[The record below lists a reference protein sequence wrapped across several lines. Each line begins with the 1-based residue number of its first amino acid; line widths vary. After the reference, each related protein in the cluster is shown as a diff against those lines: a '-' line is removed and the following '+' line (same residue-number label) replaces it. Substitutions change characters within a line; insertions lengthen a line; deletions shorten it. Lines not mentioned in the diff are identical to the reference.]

1 MLCYHNRAMKTL
13 LVLSCA
19 LLPVHAADLL
29 VGAASDLGPITEKLA
44 PAASKALG
52 MRVRFTLA
60 SSGALAQQIANAAP
74 FDVFLSANE
83 SYVTDAANKGY
94 LDPSTVVVYAY
105 GRIALWSKSGTIRSI
120 EDLRKPEFLHAAI
133 ANPEHAPYGI
143 AARQALEN
151 RHLWKDVE
159 PKLVY
164 GENVAQALQFAES
177 GNAEAVITSWTL
189 LKGRGM
195 LLPQQWHAPIRQTG
209 GVLKSSPQPAA
220 ARTFLKFLASPEG
233 KKILSE
239 GGLFPP

>member
-1 MLCYHNRAMKTL
+1 MKTL
-13 LVLSCA
+13 LLLSLA
-19 LLPVHAADLL
+19 LLPVQAADLL

-44 PAASKALG
+44 PAASQALG
-52 MRVRFTLA
+52 ARVRFTLA
-60 SSGALAQQIANAAP
+60 SSGALAQQVANAAP

-83 SYVTDAANKGY
+83 SYVTDAIQKGY
-94 LDPSTVVVYAY
+94 LDPSTVLAYAY
-105 GRIALWSKSGTIRSI
+105 GRIALWSKSGRIRSL
-120 EDLRKPEFLHAAI
+120 EDLRKPDVVHVAI

-151 RHLWKDVE
+151 RKLWRAVE

-189 LKGRGM
+189 LKGRGI
-195 LLPQQWHAPIRQTG
+195 LLPQEWHAPIRQTG
-209 GVLKSSPQPAA
+209 GVLKSSSQPGA
-220 ARTFLKFLASPEG
+220 ARKFLSFLTSPEG
-233 KKILSE
+233 RKILSE

>member
-1 MLCYHNRAMKTL
+1 MKILLLLSLTL
-13 LVLSCA
+13 A
-19 LLPVHAADLL
+19 PAQAADLL

-44 PAASKALG
+44 PAASQALG

-60 SSGALAQQIANAAP
+60 SSGALAEQIANAAP

-83 SYVTDAANKGY
+83 SYVTDAVKKGY
-94 LDPSTVVVYAY
+94 VDASTVVVYDY
-105 GRIALWSKSGTIRSI
+105 GRIALWSKNGSVRSL
-120 EDLRKPEFLHAAI
+120 EDLRKPEVLHVAI

-151 RHLWKDVE
+151 RNLWRAIE

-189 LKGRGM
+189 LKGRGI
-195 LLPQQWHAPIRQTG
+195 LLPQEWHAPIRQTG
-209 GVLKSSPQPAA
+209 GVLKSSSQPGT
-220 ARTFLKFLASPEG
+220 ARKFLNFLTSPEG
-233 KKILSE
+233 RKILSE